1 LRERI
6 NPGGPVRGRQ
16 TGKDER
22 GDGQQHRV
30 KRRIPLA
37 VALQATPGKRERAGK
52 YSASCA

>member
-6 NPGGPVRGRQ
+6 SPGGPVRGRQ